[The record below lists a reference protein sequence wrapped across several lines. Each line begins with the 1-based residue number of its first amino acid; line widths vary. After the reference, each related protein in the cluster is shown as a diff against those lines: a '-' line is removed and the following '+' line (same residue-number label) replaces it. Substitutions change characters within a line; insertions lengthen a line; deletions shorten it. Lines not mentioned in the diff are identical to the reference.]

1 MSSLRKM
8 QRDFIDAELAKVIA
22 LLAELGPEE
31 VMARFGLEERLEELR
46 QSLAELEKLPPEST
60 ASAALYFG
68 GRPVIA
74 DRGIESH
81 FGGEAVA
88 KYQDLV
94 AKILAAQESG
104 SLGQRG
110 VVPNRTAATLH
121 ITSVTRGSF
130 GFLLEEVSPQQ
141 PMIETPL
148 KEAVDQAT
156 RLLDAFG
163 EMDEERFRTAVEAI
177 DQRVLATAGE
187 FFGHL
192 RQACATFKVVTGEQ
206 EKSFDLAAVTRAAER
221 ATSTAV
227 DDAPEDLRGYLAGVL
242 PDSHLFEFKDNEKG
256 LIRGKV
262 DRALDAA
269 QLKNFNLNLV
279 NVEAVA
285 RVNVRRIRRNEAVV
299 RESFTLLSIERTE

>member
-1 MSSLRKM
+1 M
-8 QRDFIDAELAKVIA
+8 QRDFVDAELAKVTA

-31 VMARFGLEERLEELR
+31 VMARFGLEERLKELR
-46 QSLAELEKLPPEST
+46 QSLAELEQLPYDST

-68 GRPVIA
+68 GRPVIG

-104 SLGQRG
+104 GLGQRG

-121 ITSVTRGSF
+121 ITNVMRGSF
-130 GFLLEEVSPQQ
+130 GFLLEEVTPQQ

-148 KEAVDQAT
+148 KEAVDQTT

-163 EMDEERFRTAVEAI
+163 ENDEERFRTAVEAI

-192 RQACATFKVVTGEQ
+192 RQASATLRLVTGEQ
-206 EKSFDLAAVTRAAER
+206 EMSFDVAAVTRAAER

-227 DDAPEDLRGYLAGVL
+227 DDVPEDLRGYLTGVL
-242 PDSHLFEFKDNEKG
+242 PDGHLFEFNDNEKG

-269 QLKNFNLNLV
+269 ELTNFNRSLV
-279 NVEAVA
+279 NVKAVA
-285 RVNVRRIRRNEAVV
+285 RVNVRRIRRNDAVV
-299 RESFTLLSIERTE
+299 RESFTLLGIEPAE